1 MFQGII
7 LGIWGV
13 VYLYI
18 HIYVHLLCTINANP
32 DGEKP
37 ASLQRGDLHPSTE
50 PIRQVNMSSDW

>member
-18 HIYVHLLCTINANP
+18 HIYLHLLRTINANP

-37 ASLQRGDLHPSTE
+37 ASLQRGDLHP
-50 PIRQVNMSSDW
+50 